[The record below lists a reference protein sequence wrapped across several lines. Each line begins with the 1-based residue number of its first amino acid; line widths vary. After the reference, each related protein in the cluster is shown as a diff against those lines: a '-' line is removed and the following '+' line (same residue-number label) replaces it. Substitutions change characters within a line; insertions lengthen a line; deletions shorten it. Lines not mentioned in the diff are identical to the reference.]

1 LHISSFKTLNV
12 VINYLNNF
20 ELKTKKKICFH
31 NLRWMSRTYIKKK
44 AFNYWGYK
52 WIRKNNK

>member
-20 ELKTKKKICFH
+20 ELKTKKK
-31 NLRWMSRTYIKKK
+31 NLLS
-44 AFNYWGYK
+44 
-52 WIRKNNK
+52 